1 MHNQPQARLE
11 PVNIHEVME
20 KMQSK
25 RDVYNFLTHEC
36 EAYLPKL
43 DTVNMHFLKQVTR
56 GAKDVSTSLTNP
68 LVCQALSSQG
78 GSSTIDRGSQHD

>member
-43 DTVNMHFLKQVTR
+43 DTVNMHFLKQITR
-56 GAKDVSTSLTNP
+56 GAKDVITFLTNP
-68 LVCQALSSQG
+68 LVYQTLCSQG
-78 GSSTIDRGSQHD
+78 GSSATDRRAQHD